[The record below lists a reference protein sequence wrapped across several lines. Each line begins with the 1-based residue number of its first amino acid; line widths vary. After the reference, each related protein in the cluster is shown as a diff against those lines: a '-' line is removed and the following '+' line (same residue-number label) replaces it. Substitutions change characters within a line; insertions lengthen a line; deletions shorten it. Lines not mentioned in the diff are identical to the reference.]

1 MTISLTVL
9 AAGLFLCAAAFYF
22 MFKDDDE

>member
-9 AAGLFLCAAAFYF
+9 AAGLLLCVAAFYF